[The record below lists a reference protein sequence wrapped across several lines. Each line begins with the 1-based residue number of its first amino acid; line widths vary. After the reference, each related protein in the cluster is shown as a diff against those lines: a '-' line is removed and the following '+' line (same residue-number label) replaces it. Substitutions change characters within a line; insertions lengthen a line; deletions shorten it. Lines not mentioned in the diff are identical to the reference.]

1 MNGEVKYILMEIKIK
16 RRTKREGSRRT
27 KNSSRKIIK
36 FLFRICKA
44 FFMGLDILRE
54 MLEDDVRRQSEI
66 MSILTVDRT

>member
-1 MNGEVKYILMEIKIK
+1 MVEAAANELESCGV
-16 RRTKREGSRRT
+16 EGS
-27 KNSSRKIIK
+27 SSRKIVK

-66 MSILTVDRT
+66 MSILTVDWT

>member
-1 MNGEVKYILMEIKIK
+1 MVEAAANELESCGE
-16 RRTKREGSRRT
+16 EGS
-27 KNSSRKIIK
+27 SSRKIVK

-54 MLEDDVRRQSEI
+54 MLEDDLRRQSEI